1 MIMLQFFSWLLIT
14 FNTIFFSC
22 TAQPRKKEVES
33 GAQNGGKVDSKEIS
47 SKDVANISTHG
58 DGMNKTVFL
67 NYRYP
72 EKFYHQIKS
81 KDTYLSFSA

>member
-1 MIMLQFFSWLLIT
+1 MIMQQFLSWLLKT

-58 DGMNKTVFL
+58 DGMNKTGG
-67 NYRYP
+67 
-72 EKFYHQIKS
+72 HQQLKRNNVL
-81 KDTYLSFSA
+81 TTEEEEE